1 MPKNAQLLTSHVS
14 KAYHI
19 RVMAEAACMR
29 SGPVRLRQ
37 LSQLI
42 ECALEVGLGLYA
54 HMCRIYPFCD
64 DSTSLFQSFMVVPA
78 GHTKIAYSR

>member
-1 MPKNAQLLTSHVS
+1 VPKNAQLHTSHVP

-54 HMCRIYPFCD
+54 HM
-64 DSTSLFQSFMVVPA
+64 
-78 GHTKIAYSR
+78 